1 MALTVKAAAAAAQKY
16 VTNAQAAAP
25 AYGQGVQN
33 AGGKWQAATGAA
45 ADTWAAG
52 VVQATTD
59 GRFANSINQTSAN
72 KYQTRSSSVGPQR
85 YQTGVAGA
93 QQTWQT
99 ATTPYL
105 NTLAQ
110 LNLQPRQPKGSTANY
125 QRVQQVGQALRAQK
139 LGQNT

>member
-1 MALTVKAAAAAAQKY
+1 MALTVKSAATAAQKY
-16 VTNAQAAAP
+16 VQNAQAAAP
-25 AYGQGVQN
+25 AYASGVQQ
-33 AGGKWQAATGAA
+33 AGGKWQAATAA
-45 ADTWAAG
+45 ASDTWAAG

-93 QQTWQT
+93 QQSWQT
-99 ATTPYL
+99 ATQPYL
-105 NTLAQ
+105 ATLAN
-110 LNLQPRQPKGSTANY
+110 LTLQPRQPKGSAANY

-139 LGQNT
+139 LGTNQ

>member
-1 MALTVKAAAAAAQKY
+1 MALTVKNAQQAAQKY
-16 VTNAQAAAP
+16 VQNAQAAAP
-25 AYGQGVQN
+25 AYASGVQN
-33 AGGKWQAATGAA
+33 AGQKWQQNTAAA

-59 GRFANSINQTSAN
+59 GRFQNSVNQASAT

-93 QQTWQT
+93 QQSWQT
-99 ATTPYL
+99 NTQPYL

-110 LNLQPRQPKGSTANY
+110 LTLQPRQPKGSAANY

-139 LGQNT
+139 LGTNQ